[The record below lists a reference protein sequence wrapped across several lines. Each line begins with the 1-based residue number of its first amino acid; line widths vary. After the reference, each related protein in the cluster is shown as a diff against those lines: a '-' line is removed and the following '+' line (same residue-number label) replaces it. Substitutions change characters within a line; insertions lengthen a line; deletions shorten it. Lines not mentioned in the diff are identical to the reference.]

1 MLLLALDTSTQA
13 VTVAVHDGVQVLAE
27 STVVGA
33 RRHTELLM
41 PTVAEVFRTA
51 GVDRT
56 MLTAVAVGVGP
67 GPFTGLRVGLAAAR
81 VLGAALEVPVH
92 GVCSLDVIAYET
104 RAAGG
109 PDGPFLVAT
118 DARRREVYWAEY
130 DEVGTRVRGP
140 AVGPAMAISATAG
153 GSALPAA
160 GSGARLYPDA
170 FAAIL
175 DPEFPSAAHLAAA
188 VVEGVVEI
196 GKPDPLY
203 LRRPDAQP
211 PAARKSVLT

>member
-1 MLLLALDTSTQA
+1 MLLLALDTSTPA
-13 VTVAVHDGVQVLAE
+13 VTVALHDGVRVLAE
-27 STVVGA
+27 STEVDP

-41 PTVAEVFRTA
+41 PNVVKVFEAA
-51 GVDRT
+51 GVDRA
-56 MLTAVAVGVGP
+56 LVSAVAVGVGP

-81 VLGAALEVPVH
+81 VLGAALGVPVH
-92 GVCSLDVIAYET
+92 GVCSLDVIAYGA
-104 RAAGG
+104 RAAGA
-109 PDGPFLVAT
+109 PDGRFVVAT

-130 DEVGTRVRGP
+130 NAAGARVLGP
-140 AVGPAMAISATAG
+140 AVGVASGVSAATG
-153 GSALPAA
+153 GSTLPAA

-175 DPEFPSAAHLAAA
+175 EPEFPSAAHLAAA

-196 GKPDPLY
+196 VEPDPLY

-211 PAARKSVLT
+211 SAARKSVLT